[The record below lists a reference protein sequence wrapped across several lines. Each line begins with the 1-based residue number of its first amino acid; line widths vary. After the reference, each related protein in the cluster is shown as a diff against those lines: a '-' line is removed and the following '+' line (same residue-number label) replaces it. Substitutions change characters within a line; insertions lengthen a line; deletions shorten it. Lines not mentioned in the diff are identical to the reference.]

1 MVEVHECNLI
11 KIGDKIPINI
21 PSNWKGAADDNKA
34 LMILSDVCIIMPES
48 IADATGEYFVLT
60 LLESM
65 IDAGIIRPD
74 DVQKAIEHIV

>member
-21 PSNWKGAADDNKA
+21 PSNWKGAADDDKA

>member
-1 MVEVHECNLI
+1 
-11 KIGDKIPINI
+11 
-21 PSNWKGAADDNKA
+21 
-34 LMILSDVCIIMPES
+34 MILSDVCIIMPES